1 MAEILHAPLHAPR
14 TNGED
19 LHGSLGILAS
29 WQIWKNLGA
38 LGVLGSLGIESL
50 GLISYLLE
58 SSLVNGIN
66 VINVTCCKCVLAH
79 LLVAPLTLLWSSEME
94 SKVIITVQHT
104 QQLPAVIETVKEKTG
119 REI

>member
-58 SSLVNGIN
+58 IILGQWNQCNQCNMLQVCACPSPRGS
-66 VINVTCCKCVLAH
+66 TH
-79 LLVAPLTLLWSSEME
+79 TPLEL
-94 SKVIITVQHT
+94 
-104 QQLPAVIETVKEKTG
+104 
-119 REI
+119 